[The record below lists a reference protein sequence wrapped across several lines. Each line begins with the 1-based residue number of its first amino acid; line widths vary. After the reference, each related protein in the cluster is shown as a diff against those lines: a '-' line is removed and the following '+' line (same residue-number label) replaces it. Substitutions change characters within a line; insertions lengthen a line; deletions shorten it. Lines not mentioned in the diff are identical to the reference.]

1 MSDEQTQQAD
11 DPSGP
16 GWRDVLL
23 DEVLQVGDMYP
34 IGERWQPTLAAGTL
48 ARQSRQCGNGYRRR
62 IEPPLSDTEPE
73 TMEDLRKRLAE
84 CEVLLTEADRGG
96 QQVNAEL
103 QQLRGQVQTLTRER
117 DRYRNQLAGA
127 IEHSSAAAAQQQV
140 LEALQKWLRPVLEL
154 VAEHPDDC
162 SPLAVAVLGYLPGIA
177 SRLIE
182 E

>member
-103 QQLRGQVQTLTRER
+103 QQLRE
-117 DRYRNQLAGA
+117 QLATSHNLA
-127 IEHSSAAAAQQQV
+127 EAQARLV
-140 LEALQKWLRPVLEL
+140 DRLERWLRPVLEV
-154 VAEHPDDC
+154 VADDPEDC
-162 SPLAVAVLGYLPGIA
+162 GALAVAVLECLPRIA
-177 SRLIE
+177 WRLVKE
-182 E
+182 